1 MKLCQHNLSSACKSF
16 NIIIQLLGNVGVFA
30 SHAHDNDKT
39 FCIQNNDYVA
49 YIQYSFWFLVYI
61 YTSPVC
67 IYLDENDVKTAC
79 MFAVI
84 ALSVDVLCFFVTAIW
99 AIVVGENIKGMS
111 STF

>member
-1 MKLCQHNLSSACKSF
+1 
-16 NIIIQLLGNVGVFA
+16 
-30 SHAHDNDKT
+30 
-39 FCIQNNDYVA
+39 
-49 YIQYSFWFLVYI
+49 VYI